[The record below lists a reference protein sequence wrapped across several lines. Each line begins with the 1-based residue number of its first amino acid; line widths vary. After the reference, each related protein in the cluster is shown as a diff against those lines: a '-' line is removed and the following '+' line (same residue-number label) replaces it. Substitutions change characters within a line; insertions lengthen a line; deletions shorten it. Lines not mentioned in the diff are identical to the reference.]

1 MHQRSNKSN
10 NHRNMT
16 NASNSS
22 SRDWRDLFAV
32 PPVIK
37 QVFAKFPL
45 STYTANALPTRS
57 PTHRDQHTLYTW
69 TTPQE
74 AHTNSA
80 NTPSFNPTCLKWQTY
95 LLFNDIAFRAL
106 PSNNHASPS
115 GSLPFLLPA
124 NSTAPIASA
133 KLEAWTAAHNTSK
146 TSSSGSGT
154 TTQSSAARQDVYI
167 SLLDHAVR
175 RAWLYLLYLC
185 PDNFSHV
192 AERLY
197 VTSSSSNTFV
207 AMAISYQLK
216 DAATQELVKITPVV
230 KAEDILKEAVD
241 AFAALETLLGD
252 ENWFFGSKG
261 PGLFDASVF
270 AYTHLLLD
278 EGMGW
283 RFNPL
288 AEKLAAFHNLVGHR
302 NRVLEKYYR

>member
-1 MHQRSNKSN
+1 MRQRSNKSN
-10 NHRNMT
+10 KHTDMT
-16 NASNSS
+16 NSSNSS
-22 SRDWRDLFAV
+22 NRDWRDMFAV

-37 QVFAKFPL
+37 QIFAKFPL

-69 TTPQE
+69 TLPQDK
-74 AHTNSA
+74 HSSA

-106 PSNNHASPS
+106 ASNNHASPS

-124 NSTAPIASA
+124 NSQKPIASA
-133 KLEAWTAAHNTSK
+133 KLEAWTAANSTGK
-146 TSSSGSGT
+146 SSAASGT
-154 TTQSSAARQDVYI
+154 TTQSSAARQEVYI

-216 DAATQELVKITPVV
+216 DAAAQELVKVTPVV
-230 KAEDILKEAVD
+230 KAEDILNEAVD
-241 AFAALETLLGD
+241 AFRALETALG
-252 ENWFFGSKG
+252 EEEWFFGGKE
-261 PGLFDASVF
+261 PGLFDAGVF

-288 AEKLAAFHNLVGHR
+288 AEKLATLHNLVGHR
-302 NRVLEKYYR
+302 SRILEKYYR

>member
-1 MHQRSNKSN
+1 MRPRSNESN
-10 NHRNMT
+10 KHKNMT
-16 NASNSS
+16 DASNSS

-69 TTPQE
+69 ITPQD
-74 AHTNSA
+74 AGNSSA

-95 LLFNDIAFRAL
+95 LLFNDIAFRVF

-124 NSTAPIASA
+124 NSQSPIATA
-133 KLEAWTAAHNTSK
+133 KLETWTAAQATSK
-146 TSSSGSGT
+146 SSAA
-154 TTQSSAARQDVYI
+154 TQSSARQEVYT

-175 RAWLYLLYLC
+175 RAWLYLLYL
-185 PDNFSHV
+185 DDLNFSSV

-207 AMAISYQLK
+207 AMAISYQLRE
-216 DAATQELVKITPVV
+216 AATQELVKITPVV
-230 KAEDILKEAVD
+230 KAEDILQEAVE
-241 AFAALETLLGD
+241 AFKALETILGED
-252 ENWFFGSKG
+252 DWFFGSKG

-283 RFNPL
+283 KHNPL
-288 AEKLAAFHNLVGHR
+288 VEKLAGFHNLVGHR
-302 NRVLEKYYR
+302 NRILERYYR

>member
-1 MHQRSNKSN
+1 MRQSVYISNKQ
-10 NHRNMT
+10 HIMT
-16 NASNSS
+16 SSSNSS
-22 SRDWRDLFAV
+22 SRDWRDMFAV

-69 TTPQE
+69 TNTQD
-74 AHTNSA
+74 T

-95 LLFNDIAFRAL
+95 LLFNDIAFRVQ

-124 NSTAPIASA
+124 NSTKPIASA
-133 KLEAWTAAHNTSK
+133 KFEDWT
-146 TSSSGSGT
+146 T
-154 TTQSSAARQDVYI
+154 TAQGERKISTITQSSRQEIYT

-175 RAWLYLLYLC
+175 RAWLYLLYLD

-192 AERLY
+192 AKRLY
-197 VTSSSSNTFV
+197 ITPSSSSTFV
-207 AMAISYQLK
+207 TMAISYQLK
-216 DAATQELVKITPVV
+216 EAATQELVKITPVV
-230 KAEDILKEAVD
+230 KAEDILTEAGD
-241 AFAALETLLGD
+241 AFEALSTLLGG
-252 ENWFFGSKG
+252 EKWFFGSST
-261 PGLFDASVF
+261 PTLFDASVF

-283 RFNPL
+283 RNNPL
-288 AEKLAAFHNLVGHR
+288 AERLATFGNLVGHR
-302 NRVLEKYYR
+302 ERILGKYYR

>member
-1 MHQRSNKSN
+1 M
-10 NHRNMT
+10 NMT

-22 SRDWRDLFAV
+22 SRDWRDMFVV
-32 PPVIK
+32 PPVVK

-69 TTPQE
+69 TTTRQE
-74 AHTNSA
+74 AHSNSA

-133 KLEAWTAAHNTSK
+133 KLETWTAANSTST
-146 TSSSGSGT
+146 TSASGSG
-154 TTQSSAARQDVYI
+154 TTQSSAARQEVYI

-192 AERLY
+192 VERLY

-216 DAATQELVKITPVV
+216 DAATQELVKVTPVV
-230 KAEDILKEAVD
+230 KAEDILTEAVD
-241 AFAALETLLGD
+241 AFAALETLLG
-252 ENWFFGSKG
+252 EEVWFFGAKG
-261 PGLFDASVF
+261 PGLFDAGVF

-278 EGMGW
+278 ESMGW

-288 AEKLAAFHNLVGHR
+288 AEKLAGFHNLVGHR
-302 NRVLEKYYR
+302 NRILERYYRQ